1 MKRKFKAFFL
11 SSVLLLTGC
20 QEPGIIDD
28 VPTDNPGEDEEKPTP
43 EPPVDEFDAKEF
55 LLESLHGELA
65 LEFNLTKSQINATTQ
80 EESNFVD
87 SKMKTFIGENEFWNY
102 EEQDGVILNE
112 AHYFKNAEGKAVTR
126 KPNITNTELL
136 EETMMDYETYEDQIF
151 DDKYASPFKDIKEDS
166 FKITDNRFEVD
177 LTKFDTEYLQTLFT
191 VYSGEVTAL
200 VFTVDEEKEA
210 VNFAFVAQYDVGYGD
225 ILVNYEASGTLT
237 SKEELGVR
245 AIALLDKTEDHAVV
259 DEKIELLKK
268 QNHEFTYT
276 LIDPD
281 TDKVS
286 EIYEVGVT
294 KDMVLISHT
303 EDDVTS
309 EYGFMNTD
317 KGLVSFDVRKENDKV
332 YFDATGKAVEGQKV
346 EDKLI
351 DFTMASA
358 FFTKDE
364 NVWKLHLGQGFGEYL
379 NNFLPSALIE
389 DNASSIDEETFKM
402 EIDDDKMTIDYD
414 YSYGLWHVN
423 LVVDNFENA
432 ANPYPN
438 YEFVEFTNPTS
449 WSETDFY
456 NDLVALLGNEERVNE
471 LPFIYPDLGYTSDI
485 IIPDFDMGTL
495 IGEFSSAELASD
507 TQFDYTMDLM
517 MAGFMMN
524 MEDMNVYEKEYPEY
538 TLQVETKVDKTK
550 FTLYLTLVRPQ

>member
-1 MKRKFKAFFL
+1 
-11 SSVLLLTGC
+11 
-20 QEPGIIDD
+20 
-28 VPTDNPGEDEEKPTP
+28 
-43 EPPVDEFDAKEF
+43 
-55 LLESLHGELA
+55 
-65 LEFNLTKSQINATTQ
+65 
-80 EESNFVD
+80 
-87 SKMKTFIGENEFWNY
+87 
-102 EEQDGVILNE
+102 
-112 AHYFKNAEGKAVTR
+112 
-126 KPNITNTELL
+126 
-136 EETMMDYETYEDQIF
+136 
-151 DDKYASPFKDIKEDS
+151 
-166 FKITDNRFEVD
+166 
-177 LTKFDTEYLQTLFT
+177 
-191 VYSGEVTAL
+191 
-200 VFTVDEEKEA
+200 
-210 VNFAFVAQYDVGYGD
+210 
-225 ILVNYEASGTLT
+225 
-237 SKEELGVR
+237 
-245 AIALLDKTEDHAVV
+245 
-259 DEKIELLKK
+259 
-268 QNHEFTYT
+268 
-276 LIDPD
+276 
-281 TDKVS
+281 
-286 EIYEVGVT
+286 
-294 KDMVLISHT
+294 MVLISHT

-449 WSETDFY
+449 WSGTDFY

-538 TLQVETKVDKTK
+538 TLQVETKVDETK